1 MGREV
6 HNASMKFCGDFQDL
20 VHTSSEFGN
29 STLLLESLPLKP
41 EKNLTKSPRSS
52 HPRLRIYENPYKA
65 YES

>member
-41 EKNLTKSPRSS
+41 EKKS
-52 HPRLRIYENPYKA
+52 YKIPPGPLIPD
-65 YES
+65 STSMKPS